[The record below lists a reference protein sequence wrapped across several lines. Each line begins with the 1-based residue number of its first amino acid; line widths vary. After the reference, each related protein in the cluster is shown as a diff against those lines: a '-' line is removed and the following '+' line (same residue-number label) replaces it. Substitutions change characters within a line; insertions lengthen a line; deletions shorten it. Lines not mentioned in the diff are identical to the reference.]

1 MENTK
6 DMKKDVLITIKGT
19 QKIGNE
25 KDVIEMVT
33 TGRFYRKIRCTTSA
47 TRRPRQPVMKDAA
60 PL

>member
-33 TGRFYRKIRCTTSA
+33 FLPQKSDVLHQLRGDRGNR
-47 TRRPRQPVMKDAA
+47 
-60 PL
+60 L

>member
-33 TGRFYRKIRCTTSA
+33 TGRFYRKN
-47 TRRPRQPVMKDAA
+47 QMY
-60 PL
+60 

>member
-33 TGRFYRKIRCTTSA
+33 TGRFYRKNQMYYISYEEN
-47 TRRPRQPVMKDAA
+47 
-60 PL
+60 LSLIHI